1 MLSNQRSIYRKNRYP
16 QFGLQLWLDGA
27 AVENFV
33 IDENNKCSEAYE
45 RTGFQ
50 RHFIQPELVNQ
61 PTYILNA
68 VNSLPSLRFDGT
80 SQFMPFS
87 DPTLSWLENSSFTIM
102 YVTTRTA
109 KTSNSFFLGGEG
121 TATRSNLAVG
131 YLNASTYRFVFQGDD
146 INVPVPG
153 SQVGQPELYTITY
166 DIDTNERK
174 IRRNG
179 TLLGNDLSDGPLS
192 GMSGQA
198 IGKYLTSYGQF
209 DLSEVLIYDRVLSQ
223 YERDQI
229 QRDLASK
236 WTIDEA
242 VIEYIIQ
249 PEPEP
254 EPEPVV
260 TATYSVAAGMDAET
274 ESIMVYLIDSFE
286 NPPLTLNRGEIYEFS
301 VDTPGHPFWIQT
313 VEAPYDE
320 LSVYNDGVTNN
331 GTESGTITFT
341 VPLDAPNTLHY
352 VCGVHATMTGT
363 INIIG

>member
-1 MLSNQRSIYRKNRYP
+1 MLSNQRSIYRKTRYP

-33 IDENNKCSEAYE
+33 IDGDNRCSAAYE

-50 RHFIQPELVNQ
+50 RHFLQEDPANQ

-68 VNSLPSLRFDGT
+68 VNSLPSLRFDGN

-87 DPTLSWLENSSFTIM
+87 DPTMSWLENSSFTIM

-109 KTSNSFFLGGEG
+109 KTSNSFFIGGQG
-121 TATRSNLAVG
+121 TATRSNLAIG
-131 YLNASTYRFVFQGDD
+131 YLNQSTYRFVFQGDD

-166 DIDTNERK
+166 DIESNERK

-179 TLLGNDLSDGPLS
+179 TLLGNDRSDGPLT

-198 IGKYLTSYGQF
+198 LGRYLSSYGQF

-242 VIEYIIQ
+242 VIEYVTP

-254 EPEPVV
+254 EPEVVV
-260 TATYSVAAGMDAET
+260 TANYSVTSGMDAET
-274 ESIMVYLIDSFE
+274 GLVMVYLIDSFE
-286 NPPLTLNRGEIYEFS
+286 NPPLTLNRGETYEFTL
-301 VDTPGHPFWIQT
+301 DAAGHPFWIQT
-313 VEAPYDE
+313 APAPYDE
-320 LSVYNDGVTNN
+320 LSVYSDGVTNG
-331 GTESGTITFT
+331 GTDVGVISFT
-341 VPLDAPNTLHY
+341 VPLDAPETLYY
-352 VCGVHATMTGT
+352 VCGIHETMTGT